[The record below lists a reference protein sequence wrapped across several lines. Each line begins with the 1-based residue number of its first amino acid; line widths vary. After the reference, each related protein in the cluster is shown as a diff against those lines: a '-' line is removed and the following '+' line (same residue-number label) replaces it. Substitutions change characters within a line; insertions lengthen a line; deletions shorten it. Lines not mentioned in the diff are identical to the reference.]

1 MTISSPPVPVVSPP
15 EPPQPLTLVCANCH
29 APLSGAYCAACGQR
43 NEPHI
48 HTVAHFAGEAFESIS
63 HADSRLWRTLWYL
76 ITRPGFLSREFFE
89 GRRVQYLPPFRLY
102 LVISV
107 LFFVVVGLPDGAD
120 IIDVSDAAT
129 PTERVEKL
137 KAVASELEKDAGPAS
152 DALKV
157 AAGAI
162 RTQAEKESAALDP
175 AKAAEKGAK
184 GLQKENA
191 MTQFCEGFTNPDATA
206 NGNYARLHAA
216 CARIAEDNGAELGKA
231 VAHNIPRAMFVF
243 LPLLALAVRLLY
255 WRPKRYYVEHLL
267 FLIHNH
273 AFVFLALSILTLLK
287 MTPVVG
293 DHIGAL
299 EAFIWLYL
307 IWYLF
312 RAMRNFYRQSWW
324 LTLTKYLAVGFAY
337 TVAAVTVLLLTA
349 LYSAMTIA

>member
-1 MTISSPPVPVVSPP
+1 VTISSPPVPVVSPP
-15 EPPQPLTLVCANCH
+15 EPPQALTLVCANCH
-29 APLSGAYCAACGQR
+29 APLSGTYCAACGQR

-48 HTVAHFAGEAFESIS
+48 HTVTHFAGEAFESIS
-63 HADSRLWRTLWYL
+63 HADSRLWRALWYL

-107 LFFVVVGLPDGAD
+107 LFFVVVGLPSGID
-120 IIDVSDAAT
+120 IDVGDAAT
-129 PTERVEKL
+129 PQERVEKMR
-137 KAVASELEKDAGPAS
+137 AVASELEKDAGPAS
-152 DALKV
+152 DALKL

-162 RTQAEKESAALDP
+162 NAQAEKESAALDQP
-175 AKAAEKGAK
+175 AAKSAE
-184 GLQKENA
+184 GLQKSNA
-191 MTQFCEGFTNPDATA
+191 MTQFCKGFKNPDATA
-206 NGNYARLHAA
+206 NRNYARLHAA
-216 CARIAEDNGAELGKA
+216 CVRISEDNGAELGKA

-243 LPLLALAVRLLY
+243 LPLLALAVKLLY

-287 MTPVVG
+287 MIPVVG

-307 IWYLF
+307 LWYLF
-312 RAMRNFYRQSWW
+312 RAMRNFYRQSRW

-349 LYSAMTIA
+349 LYSAMTFA

>member
-15 EPPQPLTLVCANCH
+15 EPPQALTLVCANCH
-29 APLSGAYCAACGQR
+29 TTLTGEYCAACGQR
-43 NEPHI
+43 HEPHI

-63 HADSRLWRTLWYL
+63 HADSRVWRTLWYL

-107 LFFVVVGLPDGAD
+107 LFFVVVGLPSG
-120 IIDVSDAAT
+120 IDVDVGDTAT
-129 PTERVEKL
+129 PQERVEKMR
-137 KAVASELEKDAGPAS
+137 AVASELEKDAGPAS
-152 DALKV
+152 DALKL

-162 RTQAEKESAALDP
+162 NAQAEKESAALGQP
-175 AKAAEKGAK
+175 AAKSAE
-184 GLQKENA
+184 GLQKSNA
-191 MTQFCEGFTNPDATA
+191 MTQFCKGFENPDATA
-206 NGNYARLHAA
+206 NRNYARLHAA
-216 CARIAEDNGAELGKA
+216 CARIAEDNGAELGKS
-231 VAHNIPRAMFVF
+231 VIHNIPRAMFVF

-287 MTPVVG
+287 MIPVVG

-307 IWYLF
+307 LWYLF